1 MIMFTGIIEE
11 IGTVTSM
18 VQSANGKLISI
29 SAHTV
34 LEGTKAGDSLCIDG
48 ACQTVTQVG
57 VDNFTV
63 FASDVTLSITTLG
76 MLKQGATVNLERAMQ
91 PQGRFGGHFVQGH
104 VDGTGTIVAVKKLP
118 DGLSLMVDVP
128 QSVSMFIVPKG
139 SIAVDGISLTV
150 VHKGNTI
157 ELYCI
162 PETMANTTLSTKKR
176 GDRVNLEVDIIAKYV
191 YSMVQ
196 SIKGGDSS
204 LETKL
209 KDEGFWM

>member
-1 MIMFTGIIEE
+1 MFTGIIEE
-11 IGTVTSM
+11 VGTVTSM

-34 LEGTKAGDSLCIDG
+34 LEGTKAGDSICIDG

>member
-18 VQSANGKLISI
+18 MQSANGKLISI
-29 SAHTV
+29 SAQTV
-34 LEGTKAGDSLCIDG
+34 LEGTKAGDSICIDG
-48 ACQTVTQVG
+48 ACQTVTQMG
-57 VDNFTV
+57 NDYFTA

-76 MLKQGATVNLERAMQ
+76 MLKQGAKVNLERAMQ

-150 VHKGNTI
+150 VHKGKTI

-176 GDRVNLEVDIIAKYV
+176 GDRINLEVDIIAKYV

-196 SIKGGDSS
+196 SMKDGDSS
-204 LETKL
+204 LATKL
-209 KDEGFWM
+209 KDEGFWL

>member
-1 MIMFTGIIEE
+1 MFTGIIEE

-34 LEGTKAGDSLCIDG
+34 LEGTKAGDSICIDG
-48 ACQTVTQVG
+48 ACQTVTQMG
-57 VDNFTV
+57 NDYFTA

-76 MLKQGATVNLERAMQ
+76 MLKQGTKVNLERAMQ

-150 VHKGNTI
+150 VQKGKTI

-176 GDRVNLEVDIIAKYV
+176 GDRINLEVDIIAKYV

-196 SIKGGDSS
+196 SMKDGDSS
-204 LETKL
+204 LATKL
-209 KDEGFWM
+209 KDEGFWL

>member
-34 LEGTKAGDSLCIDG
+34 LEGTKAGDSICIDG
-48 ACQTVTQVG
+48 ACQTVTQMG
-57 VDNFTV
+57 NDYFTA

-76 MLKQGATVNLERAMQ
+76 TLKQGAKVNLERAMQ

-104 VDGTGTIVAVKKLP
+104 VDGTGTIVTVKKLP

-150 VHKGNTI
+150 VQKGKTI

-176 GDRVNLEVDIIAKYV
+176 GDRINLEVDIIAKYV

-196 SIKGGDSS
+196 SMKDGDSS
-204 LETKL
+204 LATKL
-209 KDEGFWM
+209 KDEGFWL

>member
-1 MIMFTGIIEE
+1 MFTGIIEE

-34 LEGTKAGDSLCIDG
+34 LEGTKAGDSICIDG
-48 ACQTVTQVG
+48 ACQTVTQMG
-57 VDNFTV
+57 NDYFTA

-76 MLKQGATVNLERAMQ
+76 TLKQGAKVNLERAMQ

-150 VHKGNTI
+150 VHKGKTI

-176 GDRVNLEVDIIAKYV
+176 GDRINLEVDIIAKYV

-196 SIKGGDSS
+196 SMKDGDSS
-204 LETKL
+204 LATKL
-209 KDEGFWM
+209 KDEGFWL

>member
-1 MIMFTGIIEE
+1 MFTGIIEE

-34 LEGTKAGDSLCIDG
+34 LEGTKAGDSICIDG
-48 ACQTVTQVG
+48 ACQTVTQMG
-57 VDNFTV
+57 NDYFTA

-76 MLKQGATVNLERAMQ
+76 TLKQGAKVNLERAMQ

-150 VHKGNTI
+150 VQKGKTI

-176 GDRVNLEVDIIAKYV
+176 GDRINIEVDIIAKYV

-196 SIKGGDSS
+196 SMKDGDSS
-204 LETKL
+204 LATKL
-209 KDEGFWM
+209 KDEGFWL

>member
-34 LEGTKAGDSLCIDG
+34 LEGTKAGDSICIDG
-48 ACQTVTQVG
+48 ACQTVTQMG
-57 VDNFTV
+57 NDYFTA

-76 MLKQGATVNLERAMQ
+76 MLKQGTKVNLERAMQ

-150 VHKGNTI
+150 VQKGKTI

-176 GDRVNLEVDIIAKYV
+176 GDRINLEVDIIAKYV

-196 SIKGGDSS
+196 SMKDGDSS
-204 LETKL
+204 LATKL
-209 KDEGFWM
+209 KDEGFWL

>member
-34 LEGTKAGDSLCIDG
+34 LEGTKAGDSICIDG
-48 ACQTVTQVG
+48 ACQTVTQMG
-57 VDNFTV
+57 NDYFTA
-63 FASDVTLSITTLG
+63 FASDVTLSITTFG
-76 MLKQGATVNLERAMQ
+76 TLKQGAKVNLERAMQ

-150 VHKGNTI
+150 VHKGKTI

-176 GDRVNLEVDIIAKYV
+176 GDRINLEVDIIAKYV

-196 SIKGGDSS
+196 SMKDGDSS
-204 LETKL
+204 LATKL
-209 KDEGFWM
+209 KDEGFWL

>member
-1 MIMFTGIIEE
+1 MFTGIIEE

-34 LEGTKAGDSLCIDG
+34 LEGTKAGDSICIDG
-48 ACQTVTQVG
+48 ACQTVTQMG
-57 VDNFTV
+57 NDYFTA

-76 MLKQGATVNLERAMQ
+76 TLKQGAKVNLERAMQ

-128 QSVSMFIVPKG
+128 RSVSMFIVPKG

-150 VHKGNTI
+150 VQKGKTI

-176 GDRVNLEVDIIAKYV
+176 GDRINIEVDIIAKYV

-196 SIKGGDSS
+196 SMKDGDSS
-204 LETKL
+204 LATKL
-209 KDEGFWM
+209 KDEGFWL

>member
-1 MIMFTGIIEE
+1 MFTGIIEE

-18 VQSANGKLISI
+18 VESANGKLISI

-34 LEGTKAGDSLCIDG
+34 LEGTKAGDSICIDG
-48 ACQTVTQVG
+48 ACQTVTQMG
-57 VDNFTV
+57 NDYFTA

-76 MLKQGATVNLERAMQ
+76 TLKQGAKVNLERAMQ

-150 VHKGNTI
+150 VHKGKTI

-176 GDRVNLEVDIIAKYV
+176 GDRINLEVDIIAKYV

-196 SIKGGDSS
+196 SMKDGDSS
-204 LETKL
+204 LATKL
-209 KDEGFWM
+209 KDEGFWL

>member
-1 MIMFTGIIEE
+1 MFTGIIEE

-34 LEGTKAGDSLCIDG
+34 LEGTKAGDSICIDG
-48 ACQTVTQVG
+48 ACQTVTQMG
-57 VDNFTV
+57 NDYFTA

-76 MLKQGATVNLERAMQ
+76 TLKQGAKVNLERAMQ

-104 VDGTGTIVAVKKLP
+104 VDGTGMIVAVKKLP

-128 QSVSMFIVPKG
+128 QSVCMFIVPKG

-150 VHKGNTI
+150 VHKGKTI

-176 GDRVNLEVDIIAKYV
+176 GDRINLEVDIIAKYV

-196 SIKGGDSS
+196 SMKDGDSS
-204 LETKL
+204 LATKL
-209 KDEGFWM
+209 KDEGFWL

>member
-1 MIMFTGIIEE
+1 MFTGIIEE

-34 LEGTKAGDSLCIDG
+34 LEGTKAGDSICIDG
-48 ACQTVTQVG
+48 ACQTVTQMG
-57 VDNFTV
+57 NDYFTA

-76 MLKQGATVNLERAMQ
+76 TLKQGAKVNLERAMQ

-104 VDGTGTIVAVKKLP
+104 VDGTGMIVAVKKLP

-128 QSVSMFIVPKG
+128 QSVCMFIVPKG

-150 VHKGNTI
+150 VQKGKTI

-176 GDRVNLEVDIIAKYV
+176 GDRINLEVDIIAKYV

-196 SIKGGDSS
+196 SMKDGDSS
-204 LETKL
+204 LATKL
-209 KDEGFWM
+209 KDEGFWL

>member
-1 MIMFTGIIEE
+1 MFTGIIEE

-34 LEGTKAGDSLCIDG
+34 LEGTKAGDSICIDG
-48 ACQTVTQVG
+48 ACQTVTQMG
-57 VDNFTV
+57 NDYFTA

-76 MLKQGATVNLERAMQ
+76 TLKQGAKVNLERAMQ

-128 QSVSMFIVPKG
+128 RSVSMFIVPKG

-150 VHKGNTI
+150 VQKGKTI

-176 GDRVNLEVDIIAKYV
+176 GDRINIEVDIIAKYV
-191 YSMVQ
+191 YSMIQ
-196 SIKGGDSS
+196 SMKDGDSS
-204 LETKL
+204 LATKL
-209 KDEGFWM
+209 KDEGFGL

>member
-1 MIMFTGIIEE
+1 
-11 IGTVTSM
+11 M

>member
-29 SAHTV
+29 NAHTV
-34 LEGTKAGDSLCIDG
+34 LEGTKAGDSICIDG
-48 ACQTVTQVG
+48 ACQTVTQMG
-57 VDNFTV
+57 NDYFTAY
-63 FASDVTLSITTLG
+63 ASDVTLSITTLG
-76 MLKQGATVNLERAMQ
+76 TLKQGAKVNLERAMQ

-118 DGLSLMVDVP
+118 DGLSLMIDVP
-128 QSVSMFIVPKG
+128 RSVSMFIVPKG

-150 VHKGNTI
+150 VHKGKTI

-176 GDRVNLEVDIIAKYV
+176 GDRINLEVDIIAKYV

-196 SIKGGDSS
+196 SMKDGDSS
-204 LETKL
+204 LATKL
-209 KDEGFWM
+209 KDEGFWL

>member
-1 MIMFTGIIEE
+1 MFTGIIEE

-34 LEGTKAGDSLCIDG
+34 LEGTKAGDSICIDG
-48 ACQTVTQVG
+48 ACQTVTQMG
-57 VDNFTV
+57 NDYFTA

-76 MLKQGATVNLERAMQ
+76 MLKQGAKVNLERAMQ

-128 QSVSMFIVPKG
+128 RSVSMFIVPKG

-150 VHKGNTI
+150 VHKGKTI

-176 GDRVNLEVDIIAKYV
+176 GDRINLEVDIIAKYV

-196 SIKGGDSS
+196 SMKDGDSS
-204 LETKL
+204 LATKL
-209 KDEGFWM
+209 KDEGFWL

>member
-1 MIMFTGIIEE
+1 MFTGIIEE

-34 LEGTKAGDSLCIDG
+34 LEGTKAGDSICIDG
-48 ACQTVTQVG
+48 ACQTVTQMG
-57 VDNFTV
+57 NDYFTA
-63 FASDVTLSITTLG
+63 FASDVTLSITTFG
-76 MLKQGATVNLERAMQ
+76 TLKQGAKVNLERAMQ

-150 VHKGNTI
+150 VHKGKTI

-176 GDRVNLEVDIIAKYV
+176 GDRINIEVDIIAKYV
-191 YSMVQ
+191 YSMIQ
-196 SIKGGDSS
+196 SMKDGDSS
-204 LETKL
+204 LATKL
-209 KDEGFWM
+209 KDEGFWL